1 MLLSVLTLQK
11 QTRYA
16 VIILASLD
24 LASAWLSRKAH
35 NEKRSGT
42 AGQQRPWTV
51 KAQAASAGRRWRLR
65 HPIIVRCLARLSLA
79 VCPVRPVPLVWF
91 KRDGVVGSRG
101 TLPPRHAS
109 RSAGRPASSPICFAL
124 PSGVWAAVRRGS
136 KGEPANT
143 RWLAEWLLRASRPV
157 AVSR

>member
-1 MLLSVLTLQK
+1 VLLSVLTLQK

-24 LASAWLSRKAH
+24 LASAWLSRKGH
-35 NEKRSGT
+35 NDKRSGT
-42 AGQQRPWTV
+42 GRQRPWTV

-124 PSGVWAAVRRGS
+124 PSGVWAASSSGVGGRTHDG
-136 KGEPANT
+136 
-143 RWLAEWLLRASRPV
+143 WLNGCCELPGLSLSPDD
-157 AVSR
+157 S